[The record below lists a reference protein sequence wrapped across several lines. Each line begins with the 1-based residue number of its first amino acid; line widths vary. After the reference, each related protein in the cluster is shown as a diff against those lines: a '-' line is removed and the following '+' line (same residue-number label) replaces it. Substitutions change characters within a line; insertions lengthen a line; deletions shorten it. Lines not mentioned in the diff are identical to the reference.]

1 MRNKIETAKNILAE
15 LLNFM
20 LALALMII
28 AFRDFVNVWSSTGR
42 LMVLVVAP
50 LLFYFAR
57 EKVKRAPLFFAIHIL
72 TVIAYGFL
80 YADTSFEKV
89 IFIIVTGV
97 LAAVSINKRLTSD
110 KQGSEAVNP
119 IVMAGAL
126 LALYIVDG
134 FQANGKSGGY
144 LLQIMIIY
152 MGIYLL
158 YYYLRQV
165 LKFVNINCRMTEN
178 VPVKRL
184 ISSSF
189 GMVLVFIFVVVALL
203 FLSVN
208 RELIDEAAAKIG
220 EFIKSIIRFFTSFFR
235 YEGEVTITAEKTERI
250 EGGGPIPAT
259 EQSAVSKFLD
269 MLIYLGGSAFLLA
282 VLVGAVITFYKLVR
296 KAFGMRTP
304 NKQVEKDVEEDR
316 IESIKKEKKKKK
328 KTERIL
334 FFPMSP
340 QQTIRRIY
348 YKVMSDA
355 RVIGKDVPAGQILAK
370 TARENCRESFAD
382 VVKTDDSGQKEREI
396 QSFYSIYEKARY
408 SSADCDKEDIKRMKR
423 SRDWLLS
430 K

>member
-1 MRNKIETAKNILAE
+1 
-15 LLNFM
+15 
-20 LALALMII
+20 
-28 AFRDFVNVWSSTGR
+28 
-42 LMVLVVAP
+42 
-50 LLFYFAR
+50 
-57 EKVKRAPLFFAIHIL
+57 
-72 TVIAYGFL
+72 
-80 YADTSFEKV
+80 
-89 IFIIVTGV
+89 
-97 LAAVSINKRLTSD
+97 
-110 KQGSEAVNP
+110 
-119 IVMAGAL
+119 
-126 LALYIVDG
+126 
-134 FQANGKSGGY
+134 
-144 LLQIMIIY
+144 
-152 MGIYLL
+152 
-158 YYYLRQV
+158 
-165 LKFVNINCRMTEN
+165 MTEN

-220 EFIKSIIRFFTSFFR
+220 EFIKSIIRFITSFFR
-235 YEGEVTITAEKTERI
+235 YESEVTITAEKTERI

-296 KAFGMRTP
+296 KAFGMRIP

-355 RVIGKDVPAGQILAK
+355 RVIGKDVPARQILAK
-370 TARENCRESFAD
+370 TARENCRDSFAD

>member
-1 MRNKIETAKNILAE
+1 MKNRIETVKNILAE

-28 AFRDFVNVWSSTGR
+28 IFRDFVNMWSGTLR
-42 LMVLVVAP
+42 LMVLAVAP
-50 LLFYFAR
+50 VLFYFAR
-57 EKVKRAPLFFAIHIL
+57 EKVKNAPLFFAVHIL
-72 TVIAYGFL
+72 TVGAFGFL

-97 LAAVSINKRLTSD
+97 FAAFSINKRLTSNT
-110 KQGSEAVNP
+110 QGGYAINP
-119 IVMAGAL
+119 IVMTGAL
-126 LALYIVDG
+126 LAFYIVDG

-158 YYYLRQV
+158 YYYLSQV

-189 GMVLVFIFVVVALL
+189 GMILVFILVVVALL

-208 RELIDEAAAKIG
+208 RELIDEVAAKIG
-220 EFIKSIIRFFTSFFR
+220 EFIKSIIRFITSFFH
-235 YEGEVTITAEKTERI
+235 YESEITISVEKTETV
-250 EGGGPIPAT
+250 EGGGPIPVT
-259 EQSAVSKFLD
+259 EQSAFSKFLD
-269 MLIYLGGSAFLLA
+269 MLIYLGGSAFLLTVVICA
-282 VLVGAVITFYKLVR
+282 VMTFYKLVQ
-296 KAFGMRTP
+296 KAFGMKAE
-304 NKQVEKDVEEDR
+304 NKQIEQETDEDR
-316 IESIKKEKKKKK
+316 IESIKKEKRKKQ
-328 KTERIL
+328 KTEKSL
-334 FFPMSP
+334 FFSMSP

-355 RVIGKDVPAGQILAK
+355 RVIGKDVPAKHILAK
-370 TARENCRESFAD
+370 TARENCRSCFAGA
-382 VVKTDDSGQKEREI
+382 VKEDISGQKEREM
-396 QSFYSIYEKARY
+396 QSFYSTYEKARY
-408 SSADCDKEDIKRMKR
+408 SGNECDKEDIKRMKR
-423 SRDWLLS
+423 SRDCLLL

>member
-1 MRNKIETAKNILAE
+1 MKNKIETVKNILAE

-28 AFRDFVNVWSSTGR
+28 AFRDFVNVWSSAGR

-220 EFIKSIIRFFTSFFR
+220 EFIKSIIRFITSFFR
-235 YEGEVTITAEKTERI
+235 YESEVTITAEKTERI

-355 RVIGKDVPAGQILAK
+355 RVIGKDVPARQILAK
-370 TARENCRESFAD
+370 TARENCRDSFAD